1 MMGNLAKRFGS
12 HLNFQLEFAEMC
24 SSTVDQISVLPA
36 WQPKA
41 EPWSSTLENLCPSQA
56 VISNEKEEKS
66 LEQKYNRERQS
77 SSKIEL
83 WM

>member
-1 MMGNLAKRFGS
+1 VKGNDGNHVKRIRS

-41 EPWSSTLENLCPSQA
+41 EPWPSTLENLCPSQA

-66 LEQKYNRERQS
+66 IEQ
-77 SSKIEL
+77 
-83 WM
+83 